1 MRILLVSAE
10 PIPTTSRVQHNTL
23 QLVSPTKNHHIDLLT
38 IQPKTRNEINLLAA
52 LRESEA
58 RVQSLKNRVVER
70 QATNILNEM
79 YCDTLRR
86 QLAHQEKKKSG
97 LKGKGKLVGDGLPRL
112 LSGDDFNE
120 KVVEH
125 TKWQERE
132 EGEKAARRQA
142 REDRT
147 EALTAWKKREE
158 ERKQE
163 NDCKRQRY
171 KDAVKAWEAAK
182 VKARTEKQKFGQLK
196 PKMEKLEGPIPKP
209 PVYVHEEA
217 SSEDEEVSNG
227 EDDET

>member
-1 MRILLVSAE
+1 MIILIWTRMRILLVSAE

-97 LKGKGKLVGDGLPRL
+97 LKGKGKLVGDG
-112 LSGDDFNE
+112 
-120 KVVEH
+120 KVARARGR
-125 TKWQERE
+125 RE
-132 EGEKAARRQA
+132 GCTETGQRRS
-142 REDRT
+142 DRSFDS
-147 EALTAWKKREE
+147 L
-158 ERKQE
+158 
-163 NDCKRQRY
+163 
-171 KDAVKAWEAAK
+171 
-182 VKARTEKQKFGQLK
+182 
-196 PKMEKLEGPIPKP
+196 
-209 PVYVHEEA
+209 EEA
-217 SSEDEEVSNG
+217 
-227 EDDET
+227 